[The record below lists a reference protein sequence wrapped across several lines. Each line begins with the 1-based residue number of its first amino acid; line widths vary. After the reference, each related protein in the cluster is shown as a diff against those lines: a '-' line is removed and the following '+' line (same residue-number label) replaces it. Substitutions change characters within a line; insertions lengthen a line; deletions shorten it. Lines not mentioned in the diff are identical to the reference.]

1 MTYEE
6 AIAHDLFPAFSQWY
20 DDDHGCTTPQCVCT
34 WMPYFQAFIAGAESV
49 INAFDK

>member
-20 DDDHGCTTPQCVCT
+20 GGVTSPEIACR
-34 WMPYFQAFIAGAESV
+34 WIGYFQAFIAGAESV